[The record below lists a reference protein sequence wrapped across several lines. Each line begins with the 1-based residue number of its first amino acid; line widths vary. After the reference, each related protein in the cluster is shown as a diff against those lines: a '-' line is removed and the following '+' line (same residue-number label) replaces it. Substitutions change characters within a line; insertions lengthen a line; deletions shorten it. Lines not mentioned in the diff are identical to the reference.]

1 MNFVIYTALLFIFSF
16 LTCNYLTPK
25 IRTLMLSKNLAAQ
38 PNNRSS
44 HDVPTPNL
52 GGIAF
57 YVVLMISFYFIASS
71 KYFIANGGNEL
82 YDPSNIIIALIPGL
96 TILFIVGLKDD
107 ILALAPLSKLLAQ
120 GLASVLFVYHYS
132 KTINT
137 LYGFMGIEDLSPIL
151 AGAIAVFILV
161 AVINAINLI
170 DGIDGLAASV
180 SIIMFGAFGLAFYT
194 INHIFLFSVCIVM
207 IGTLLAYLRF
217 NLSPTQKIFMGDTG
231 SMILG
236 FMLGVMA
243 ISFLSLDPADL
254 AKLPIRGEN
263 LPIVT
268 GAILIIPFF
277 DTVRVFLIRIFRKQN
292 PFKPDRSHIH
302 HIIIDKFN
310 ISHRKASFVLG
321 VSNFLVIILIS
332 FLAITTSN
340 WILLML
346 FVSLLLVVSLFFFII
361 NKSGWFL
368 KIKNRNSRKQNSNSA
383 SAPNS
388 ASTSI

>member
-1 MNFVIYTALLFIFSF
+1 MNFLIYTALLFIISF
-16 LTCNYLTPK
+16 LTCNYLIPK
-25 IRTLMLSKNLAAQ
+25 IRTLMLSKNLAAR

-44 HDVPTPNL
+44 HEAPTPNL

-57 YVVLMISFYFIASS
+57 YVIIMISFYFIITVFNMESTEISPNPAEA
-71 KYFIANGGNEL
+71 INPN
-82 YDPSNIIIALIPGL
+82 NIVIALIPGL

-107 ILALAPLSKLLAQ
+107 ILVLAPLSKLLAQ
-120 GLASVLFVYHYS
+120 ILAAALFVYHYG

-137 LYGFMGIEDLSPIL
+137 LYGFMGIEHLSPFIG
-151 AGAIAVFILV
+151 GAIAIFIIV

-170 DGIDGLAASV
+170 DGIDGLAATV
-180 SIIMFGAFGLAFYT
+180 SIIMFAAFGLAFY
-194 INHIFLFSVCIVM
+194 IVNHIFLFSLCIVM

-217 NLSPTQKIFMGDTG
+217 NISPTKKIFMGDTG
-231 SMILG
+231 SMITG

-243 ISFLSLDPADL
+243 ISFLALNAQDIS
-254 AKLPIRGEN
+254 KLPIQGEN

-277 DTVRVFLIRIFRKQN
+277 DTVRVFCIRLLKNKN

-310 ISHRKASFVLG
+310 ISHRRASFFLG
-321 VSNFLVIILIS
+321 LSNFLVIILIS
-332 FLAITTSN
+332 LLAITASN
-340 WILLML
+340 WILLTFFIGL
-346 FVSLLLVVSLFFFII
+346 LLLLSLLFFII

-368 KIKNRNSRKQNSNSA
+368 RMRNRNAKKENM
-383 SAPNS
+383 
-388 ASTSI
+388 

>member
-1 MNFVIYTALLFIFSF
+1 
-16 LTCNYLTPK
+16 
-25 IRTLMLSKNLAAQ
+25 MLSKNLAAQ

-44 HDVPTPNL
+44 HEVPIPNL

-71 KYFIANGGNEL
+71 QFFGVETPETLHDSG
-82 YDPSNIIIALIPGL
+82 NIIVALIPGL

-107 ILALAPLSKLLAQ
+107 IIVLAPLSKLLAQ
-120 GLASVLFVYHYS
+120 LLATVLFVFHYS
-132 KTINT
+132 KTINN
-137 LYGFMGIEDLSPIL
+137 LYGFMGIEDINPIL

-170 DGIDGLAASV
+170 DGIDGLAASA
-180 SIIMFGAFGLAFYT
+180 SIIMFSAFGVAFYT

-217 NLSPTQKIFMGDTG
+217 NLSSTQKIFMGDTG

-243 ISFLSLDPADL
+243 ISFLSLDPKDL
-254 AKLPIRGEN
+254 AQMPIRGEN

-268 GAILIIPFF
+268 VAILIIPFF
-277 DTVRVFLIRIFRKQN
+277 DTLRVFIIRISKNKN

-302 HIIIDKFN
+302 HIIIDKFS
-310 ISHRKASFVLG
+310 ISHRKASFLLG
-321 VSNFLVIILIS
+321 ISNFLIIIMMS
-332 FLAITTSN
+332 FLAATASN
-340 WILLML
+340 VILLWV
-346 FVSLLLVVSLFFFII
+346 FIGLLLLMSVFFFLIS
-361 NKSGWFL
+361 KSGWFL
-368 KIKNRNSRKQNSNSA
+368 KIKNRNINKQKSEARRLKN
-383 SAPNS
+383 
-388 ASTSI
+388 